1 MITETIRTWKSA
13 KDQILTAEVPQ
24 ETRTYKPVSHQEL
37 IDLTL
42 ESIHQSGFEIA
53 SQSYIS
59 GREGQVATGKYGI
72 SSVQDSEMRLQ
83 IAWQNSY
90 DKTTTLKFAIGA
102 QVIVCENGMV
112 SGDNGHFKTK
122 HVGDVQTF
130 APAAI
135 TEYIKQSGDSFK
147 TMQNDREG
155 LKAHEVSKERRAE
168 ILGRMF
174 FNDNLI
180 QSSQMNV
187 IRKELIDPTHDY
199 GCPDSL
205 WELYNHSTFAM
216 KEIHPRIWMKDHIAL
231 HEFFMSEASSQH
243 NKDVAKVQQDMMNQ
257 LEMF

>member
-1 MITETIRTWKSA
+1 
-13 KDQILTAEVPQ
+13 
-24 ETRTYKPVSHQEL
+24 
-37 IDLTL
+37 
-42 ESIHQSGFEIA
+42 
-53 SQSYIS
+53 
-59 GREGQVATGKYGI
+59 
-72 SSVQDSEMRLQ
+72 MRLQ

-147 TMQNDREG
+147 KMQNDRESF
-155 LKAHEVSKERRAE
+155 KAHEITEVRRAE
-168 ILGRMF
+168 LLGRMF
-174 FNDNLI
+174 FNDKLI

-187 IRKELIDPTHDY
+187 IREQLNNPSHDY
-199 GCPDSL
+199 NSPDSL
-205 WELYNHSTFAM
+205 WELYNHATFAM
-216 KEIHPRIWMKDHIAL
+216 KEIHPRIWMKDHIAI
-231 HEFFMSEASSQH
+231 HDFFMTEATSQH
-243 NKDVAKVQQDMMNQ
+243 NMAVAQVQEDMLNQ